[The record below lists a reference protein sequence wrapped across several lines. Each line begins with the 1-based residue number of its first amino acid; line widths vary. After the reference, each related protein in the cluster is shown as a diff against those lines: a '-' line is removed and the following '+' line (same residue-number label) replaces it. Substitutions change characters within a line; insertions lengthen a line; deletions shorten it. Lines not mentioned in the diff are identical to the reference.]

1 MIGCVD
7 VRSYS
12 ATDIVLYLL
21 IIGVNH
27 TAVLDLPPPDFGVG
41 SSVSCP
47 SCISIKKQLFSQLE
61 QDMVGHISMLSTPL
75 YLLLLG
81 IDKICIALLFII
93 IALSG

>member
-27 TAVLDLPPPDFGVG
+27 TAVLDLPPP
-41 SSVSCP
+41 
-47 SCISIKKQLFSQLE
+47 ISE
-61 QDMVGHISMLSTPL
+61 QGHQSLVHLQSLSKNNYSPNL
-75 YLLLLG
+75 RWMWWG
-81 IDKICIALLFII
+81 IFRY
-93 IALSG
+93 

>member
-7 VRSYS
+7 IRSYS

-21 IIGVNH
+21 VIGVNH
-27 TAVLDLPPPDFGVG
+27 TAVLDLPPPDFGAG

-61 QDMVGHISMLSTPL
+61 VDMVGHISVLSTPPL
-75 YLLLLG
+75 FTPLG
-81 IDKICIALLFII
+81 Y
-93 IALSG
+93 